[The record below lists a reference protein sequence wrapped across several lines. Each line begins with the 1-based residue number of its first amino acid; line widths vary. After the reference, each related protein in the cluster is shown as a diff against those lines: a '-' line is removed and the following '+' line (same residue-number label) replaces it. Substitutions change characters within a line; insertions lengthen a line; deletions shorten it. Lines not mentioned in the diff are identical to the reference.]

1 MHNIVDCKKLFS
13 KAVTNPRI
21 CVIIKTVYSD
31 RRSVIMKK
39 TVITVSREYGSGG
52 RLIARKLADELGI
65 GFYDGELLSLVAK
78 ESGYTEEFV
87 RRNDQKK
94 TQSLLYHLYIGS
106 QILPASD
113 MIFIAQSRVIKD
125 LYNKESCVIVGR
137 CADYVLRGYDGV
149 INTFITAPLESR
161 IARVRDEYGEQADN
175 GNYKAYILKKDK
187 NRIAYYNYF
196 ADDAWGRV
204 QTYDISVNSD
214 IGIDKSADL
223 IASYIKEKV
232 GE

>member
-1 MHNIVDCKKLFS
+1 MDK
-13 KAVTNPRI
+13 
-21 CVIIKTVYSD
+21 Y
-31 RRSVIMKK
+31 
-39 TVITVSREYGSGG
+39 VITVSREYGSGG
-52 RLIARKLADELGI
+52 RLIGKKLADELGI

-78 ESGYTEEFV
+78 ESGYTEDFV

-137 CADYVLRGYDGV
+137 CADYVLRGYANV
-149 INTFITAPLESR
+149 SNVFITAPLESR
-161 IARVRDEYGEQADN
+161 IARVRDEYGEQAE
-175 GNYKAYILKKDK
+175 NYRAYLLKKDK

-196 ADDAWGRV
+196 ADDAWGKV

-214 IGIDKSADL
+214 IGIDRSADL
-223 IASYIKEKV
+223 IAQYIREKYDQ
-232 GE
+232 

>member
-1 MHNIVDCKKLFS
+1 MDK
-13 KAVTNPRI
+13 
-21 CVIIKTVYSD
+21 Y
-31 RRSVIMKK
+31 
-39 TVITVSREYGSGG
+39 VITVSREYGSGG
-52 RLIARKLADELGI
+52 RLIGKKLADELGI

-78 ESGYTEEFV
+78 ESGYTEDFV

-137 CADYVLRGYDGV
+137 CADYVLRGYANV
-149 INTFITAPLESR
+149 SNVFITAPLESR

-175 GNYKAYILKKDK
+175 YRAYLTKKDK

-196 ADDAWGRV
+196 ADDAWGKV

-214 IGIDKSADL
+214 IGIDRSADL
-223 IASYIKEKV
+223 IAQYIREKYDL
-232 GE
+232 

>member
-1 MHNIVDCKKLFS
+1 M
-13 KAVTNPRI
+13 
-21 CVIIKTVYSD
+21 D
-31 RRSVIMKK
+31 RFV
-39 TVITVSREYGSGG
+39 VTVSREYGSGG
-52 RLIARKLADELGI
+52 RLIGKKLADELGI

-78 ESGYTEEFV
+78 ESGYTEEFI

-137 CADYVLRGYDGV
+137 CADYVLRGYQNV
-149 INTFITAPLESR
+149 SNVFVTAPLESR

-175 GNYKAYILKKDK
+175 YRAYLIKKDK

-196 ADDAWGRV
+196 ADDAWGKV

-214 IGIDKSADL
+214 IGIERSSEIIVD
-223 IASYIKEKV
+223 YIKAKNSK
-232 GE
+232 

>member
-1 MHNIVDCKKLFS
+1 MDKF
-13 KAVTNPRI
+13 
-21 CVIIKTVYSD
+21 
-31 RRSVIMKK
+31 
-39 TVITVSREYGSGG
+39 VITVSREYGSGG
-52 RLIARKLADELGI
+52 RLIGKKLADELGI

-137 CADYVLRGYDGV
+137 CADYVLRGYQNV
-149 INTFITAPLESR
+149 SNVFVTAPLESR
-161 IARVRDEYGEQADN
+161 IARVRDEYGEQSDN
-175 GNYKAYILKKDK
+175 YRAYLIKKDK

-196 ADDAWGRV
+196 ADDAWGKV

-214 IGIDKSADL
+214 IGIDRSADL
-223 IASYIKEKV
+223 IAQYIREKY
-232 GE
+232 GI

>member
-1 MHNIVDCKKLFS
+1 
-13 KAVTNPRI
+13 
-21 CVIIKTVYSD
+21 
-31 RRSVIMKK
+31 MKK

-52 RLIARKLADELGI
+52 RLIGRKLADELGI
-65 GFYDGELLSLVAK
+65 AFYDGELLSLVAK
-78 ESGYTEEFV
+78 ESGYTEDFV

-113 MIFIAQSRVIKD
+113 MIFIAQARVIKD

-137 CADYVLRGYDGV
+137 CADYVLRGYEGV
-149 INTFITAPLESR
+149 INTFVTAPLESR
-161 IARVRDEYGEQADN
+161 IARVRDEYGEKPEN
-175 GNYKAYILKKDK
+175 NTSFKTYITKKDK
-187 NRIAYYNYF
+187 SRVAYYNYF
-196 ADDAWGRV
+196 ADDAWGKV

-214 IGIDKSADL
+214 IGIDRSADL
-223 IASYIKEKV
+223 IAQYIREKV

>member
-1 MHNIVDCKKLFS
+1 
-13 KAVTNPRI
+13 
-21 CVIIKTVYSD
+21 
-31 RRSVIMKK
+31 MKK
-39 TVITVSREYGSGG
+39 VVITVSREYGSGG

-65 GFYDGELLSLVAK
+65 GYYDGELLSLVAK

-137 CADYVLRGYDGV
+137 CADYVLRGYDSV
-149 INTFITAPLESR
+149 INVFVTAPLESR

-175 GNYKAYILKKDK
+175 GNFRAYLQKKDK
-187 NRIAYYNYF
+187 SRIAYYNYF
-196 ADDAWGRV
+196 ADDAWGKV

-223 IASYIKEKV
+223 IAQYIKEKI

>member
-1 MHNIVDCKKLFS
+1 MEKYV
-13 KAVTNPRI
+13 V
-21 CVIIKTVYSD
+21 
-31 RRSVIMKK
+31 
-39 TVITVSREYGSGG
+39 TVSREYGSGG
-52 RLIARKLADELGI
+52 RLIGKRLADDLGI

-78 ESGYTEEFV
+78 ESGYTEDFV

-137 CADYVLRGYDGV
+137 CADYVLRGFSNV
-149 INTFITAPLESR
+149 INVFITAPLESR
-161 IARVRDEYGEQADN
+161 IARVRDEYGEQAE
-175 GNYKAYILKKDK
+175 NYRAYLLKKDK
-187 NRIAYYNYF
+187 NRVAYYNYF
-196 ADDAWGRV
+196 ADDAWGKV

-214 IGIDKSADL
+214 IGIEKSADIL
-223 IASYIKEKV
+223 VDYIKARLGDK
-232 GE
+232 

>member
-1 MHNIVDCKKLFS
+1 MDK
-13 KAVTNPRI
+13 
-21 CVIIKTVYSD
+21 Y
-31 RRSVIMKK
+31 
-39 TVITVSREYGSGG
+39 VITVSREYGSGG
-52 RLIARKLADELGI
+52 RLIGKKLADELGI

-78 ESGYTEEFV
+78 ESGYTEDFV

-137 CADYVLRGYDGV
+137 CADYVLRGYANV
-149 INTFITAPLESR
+149 INVFVTAPLESR
-161 IARVRDEYGEQADN
+161 IARVRDEYHEPADN
-175 GNYKAYILKKDK
+175 DNYKAYLTKKDK
-187 NRIAYYNYF
+187 NRVAYYNYF
-196 ADDAWGRV
+196 ADDAWGKV

-214 IGIDKSADL
+214 IGIDKSAAILTD
-223 IASYIKEKV
+223 YIKARISAE
-232 GE
+232 

>member
-1 MHNIVDCKKLFS
+1 MDKFV
-13 KAVTNPRI
+13 V
-21 CVIIKTVYSD
+21 
-31 RRSVIMKK
+31 
-39 TVITVSREYGSGG
+39 TVSREYGSGG
-52 RLIARKLADELGI
+52 RLIGKKLADELGI

-137 CADYVLRGYDGV
+137 CADYVLRGYKNV
-149 INTFITAPLESR
+149 SNVFVTAPLESR
-161 IARVRDEYGEQADN
+161 IARVRDEYGEQSDN
-175 GNYKAYILKKDK
+175 YRAYLIKKDK

-196 ADDAWGRV
+196 ADDAWGKV

-214 IGIDKSADL
+214 IGIDRSADL
-223 IASYIKEKV
+223 IAQYIREKY
-232 GE
+232 GI

>member
-1 MHNIVDCKKLFS
+1 MDKFV
-13 KAVTNPRI
+13 V
-21 CVIIKTVYSD
+21 
-31 RRSVIMKK
+31 
-39 TVITVSREYGSGG
+39 TVSREYGSGG
-52 RLIARKLADELGI
+52 RLIGKKLADELGI

-137 CADYVLRGYDGV
+137 CADYVLRGYQNV
-149 INTFITAPLESR
+149 SNVFVTAPLESR
-161 IARVRDEYGEQADN
+161 IARVRDEYGEQSDN
-175 GNYKAYILKKDK
+175 YRAYLIKKDK
-187 NRIAYYNYF
+187 SRIAYYNYF
-196 ADDAWGRV
+196 ADDAWGKV

-214 IGIDKSADL
+214 IGIDRSADL
-223 IASYIKEKV
+223 IAQYIREKY
-232 GE
+232 GI